1 MERSKAESFT
11 AYLEA
16 RQQERAGLNL
26 IKNPYLEARQ
36 QQRAAPAAPASGG
49 TSFSLLAA
57 LAGAPQWTMTLA
69 ELQQASGMSFG
80 DFSQSL
86 QPLVDTGYLTLSG
99 QPGSE
104 TAQLTKLGSQVADL
118 ARAS

>member
-16 RQQERAGLNL
+16 RQKE
-26 IKNPYLEARQ
+26 
-36 QQRAAPAAPASGG
+36 RAAPAAPASGG
-49 TSFSLLAA
+49 TSLSLLAA
-57 LAGAPQWTMTLA
+57 LASAPQWAMALA
-69 ELQQASGMSFG
+69 ELQQASGMHFA
-80 DFSQSL
+80 DFSQSVKR
-86 QPLVDTGYLTLSG
+86 LVDTGYLTVGG

-104 TAQLTKLGSQVADL
+104 TAQLTKLGSEVAAL

>member
-16 RQQERAGLNL
+16 RQQE
-26 IKNPYLEARQ
+26 
-36 QQRAAPAAPASGG
+36 RAAPAAPASGG

>member
-16 RQQERAGLNL
+16 RQKE
-26 IKNPYLEARQ
+26 
-36 QQRAAPAAPASGG
+36 RAAPTAPASGG
-49 TSFSLLAA
+49 TSLSLLETLAA
-57 LAGAPQWTMTLA
+57 LPQVAMPLDL
-69 ELQQASGMSFG
+69 LQAASEMSFG
-80 DFSQSL
+80 EFSQAIKR
-86 QPLVDTGYLTLSG
+86 LVDTGYLTISG

>member
-1 MERSKAESFT
+1 MERSKADSFT

-16 RQQERAGLNL
+16 RQKE
-26 IKNPYLEARQ
+26 
-36 QQRAAPAAPASGG
+36 RAAPTPPTSSG
-49 TSFSLLAA
+49 TSLGLLAA
-57 LAGAPQWTMTLA
+57 LAGAPRGTMALT
-69 ELQQASGMSFG
+69 ELQQASGMGFG

-86 QPLVDTGYLTLSG
+86 QRLADTGYLTVSG

-104 TAQLTKLGSQVADL
+104 TAQLTKLGSDVAEL

>member
-1 MERSKAESFT
+1 MERSKADSFS

-16 RQQERAGLNL
+16 RQKE
-26 IKNPYLEARQ
+26 
-36 QQRAAPAAPASGG
+36 RAAPTPPASSG
-49 TSFSLLAA
+49 TSLGLLAA
-57 LAGAPQWTMTLA
+57 LAGAPQGTMALA
-69 ELQQASGMSFG
+69 ELQQASGMGFG

-86 QPLVDTGYLTLSG
+86 QRLADTGYLTVSG

-104 TAQLTKLGSQVADL
+104 TAQLTKLGSDVAEL

>member
-16 RQQERAGLNL
+16 RQRE
-26 IKNPYLEARQ
+26 
-36 QQRAAPAAPASGG
+36 RAAPATPAFGG
-49 TSFSLLAA
+49 TSLSLLAA
-57 LAGAPQWTMTLA
+57 LAGAPQGAMALV
-69 ELQQASGMSFG
+69 ELQQASGMNFG
-80 DFSQSL
+80 DFSRSIQR
-86 QPLVDTGYLTLSG
+86 LVETGYLTVSG

-104 TAQLTKLGSQVADL
+104 TAQLTKLGSEVAAL

>member
-16 RQQERAGLNL
+16 RQKE
-26 IKNPYLEARQ
+26 
-36 QQRAAPAAPASGG
+36 RAAPPVAATGG
-49 TSFSLLAA
+49 TSLGLLAA
-57 LAGAPQWTMTLA
+57 LASAPQWAMALA
-69 ELQQASGMSFG
+69 ELQQASGMNFA
-80 DFSQSL
+80 DFSQSIKRL
-86 QPLVDTGYLTLSG
+86 EDTGYLTVGG

>member
-16 RQQERAGLNL
+16 RQKE
-26 IKNPYLEARQ
+26 
-36 QQRAAPAAPASGG
+36 RAAPPVPASGG
-49 TSFSLLAA
+49 TSLGLLAA
-57 LAGAPQWTMTLA
+57 LAGAPQWAMALA
-69 ELQQASGMSFG
+69 ELQQASGMNFA
-80 DFSQSL
+80 DFSQSIKRL
-86 QPLVDTGYLTLSG
+86 EDTGYLTVGG

>member
-16 RQQERAGLNL
+16 RQKE
-26 IKNPYLEARQ
+26 
-36 QQRAAPAAPASGG
+36 RAAPPVPATGG
-49 TSFSLLAA
+49 TSFGLLAA
-57 LAGAPQWTMTLA
+57 LASAAAMGHGAGRVAAGQRH
-69 ELQQASGMSFG
+69 ELCGL
-80 DFSQSL
+80 SQSIKRL
-86 QPLVDTGYLTLSG
+86 EDTGYLTIGG

>member
-16 RQQERAGLNL
+16 RQKERAT
-26 IKNPYLEARQ
+26 P
-36 QQRAAPAAPASGG
+36 PVPASGG
-49 TSFSLLAA
+49 TSLGLLAA
-57 LAGAPQWTMTLA
+57 LAAAPQWSMALA
-69 ELQQASGMSFG
+69 ELQQTSGRSFA
-80 DFSQSL
+80 DFSQSIKRL
-86 QPLVDTGYLTLSG
+86 EDTGYLTVGG